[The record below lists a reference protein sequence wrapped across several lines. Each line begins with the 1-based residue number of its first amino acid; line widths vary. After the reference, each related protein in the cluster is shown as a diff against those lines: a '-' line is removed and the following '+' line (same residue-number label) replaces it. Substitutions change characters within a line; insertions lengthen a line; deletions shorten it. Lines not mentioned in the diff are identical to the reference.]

1 MSGFKNSHNECED
14 DDDEE
19 DTERADGYCHF
30 NNDGSSTTFTISLFG
45 QDLAINQSPDSR
57 TLGHGAVVW
66 DSAVIFT
73 KYLEEN
79 PSQCRWQDKS
89 AVELG
94 CGPGLSGIAAM
105 LKGAAVTMTDLSK
118 VTESLTTENAHRIY
132 GQMTSKG
139 SGTFP
144 YPLVRPV
151 VYPLDWTDWES
162 FAALGGAE
170 RAPFDLVIT
179 TDCVFAV
186 SLVEPLISCI
196 RKLSGTHTTAIILRV
211 FTIRYHVISS
221 ILSLKR
227 RPTHYGLLLSRDSRR
242 RGQRMLPC
250 GVWKIFLF
258 QNHPT
263 CQATSSGKINTS

>member
-1 MSGFKNSHNECED
+1 
-14 DDDEE
+14 
-19 DTERADGYCHF
+19 
-30 NNDGSSTTFTISLFG
+30 
-45 QDLAINQSPDSR
+45 
-57 TLGHGAVVW
+57 
-66 DSAVIFT
+66 
-73 KYLEEN
+73 
-79 PSQCRWQDKS
+79 
-89 AVELG
+89 
-94 CGPGLSGIAAM
+94 M

-118 VTESLTTENAHRIY
+118 VTESLTAENANRIY

-196 RKLSGTHTTAIILRV
+196 RKLSGRYSTPRSTAVCHSFPSNTR
-211 FTIRYHVISS
+211 H
-221 ILSLKR
+221 
-227 RPTHYGLLLSRDSRR
+227 LLY
-242 RGQRMLPC
+242 ML
-250 GVWKIFLF
+250 
-258 QNHPT
+258 
-263 CQATSSGKINTS
+263 